1 MSEHDDQVAV
11 FQQAAMLEDKYPDL
25 WLLYAVPNAGKRTP
39 RMGAYYKA
47 EGLKPGCLDY
57 NLPVARG
64 GYIGLWIEQKFGKNK
79 PTTNQLEWKRRLEV
93 AGHLVFI
100 SRSVG
105 DSMQMLK
112 DYLDSLHIRYQPSSI
127 PAVTKRTGT
136 GGRKG
141 ETQ

>member
-1 MSEHDDQVAV
+1 MSEHDDQVGV
-11 FQQAAMLEDKYPDL
+11 FQQAEMLEDKYPDL
-25 WLLYAVPNAGKRTP
+25 WLLHAIPNAGKRTP

-79 PTTNQLEWKRRLEV
+79 PTANQLEWKRRLEA

-100 SRSVG
+100 SWSVEG
-105 DSMQMLK
+105 SIQMLK
-112 DYLDSLHIRYQPSSI
+112 DYLDSLYIRYHPPLI
-127 PAVTKRTGT
+127 PAVTKRAATGT
-136 GGRKG
+136 GGR
-141 ETQ
+141 